1 MGETLA
7 CGSGSCAAMV
17 AAHLHNLVEDRVD
30 ISQPGGV
37 LTVDWDGRGE
47 VYLTGPAE
55 FTFEGD
61 WPG

>member
-1 MGETLA
+1 
-7 CGSGSCAAMV
+7 MV
-17 AAHLHNLVEDRVD
+17 AARLHNLVEDRVD

-55 FTFEGD
+55 FVFEGD